1 MNNVT
6 LCDKYFYKMKKKTE
20 IVKTE
25 AKSPYFTSSVN
36 GENNNNAPLKDA
48 LNSDMAENI
57 FDTLLI
63 NKSETKSK
71 TRDIISMKRTG
82 KISKYFKSI
91 KKRFT
96 KNASTSSIKHIK
108 FSEEAFLFT
117 NNLSNIDIDSKIDL
131 ETTEESISEKN
142 IISEKDL
149 DVNFEEFKSGG
160 SKLPTVEEAKKAASI
175 VINYVPKFI
184 PMPSPFNLV
193 QETLYYD
200 PWKLLIAT
208 MFLNRT
214 RGSQALPIMWKFLE
228 EYPTPQKAVL
238 ADIHTLADLLRPLGL
253 QNSRAE
259 RIIKFSYAY
268 LLNSNF
274 KTPKNL
280 FGMGKYAEDSWK
292 LFCEKDD
299 NWMEEYGLE
308 PEDKILQLYVNWRR
322 HQYKISKVK
331 EEKIEEKNSDGN
343 SSDNIVKKYGS
354 ENENY
359 LSLQELNKLDTLYQ
373 LTYKD
378 SLLKDTN
385 SIILHESNNT

>member
-1 MNNVT
+1 
-6 LCDKYFYKMKKKTE
+6 MKRKSE

-25 AKSPYFTSSVN
+25 TKSPYFNSSISSIN
-36 GENNNNAPLKDA
+36 GENKNNAPFKDA
-48 LNSDMAENI
+48 LNKDITKDI
-57 FDTLLI
+57 FDTLLT

-71 TRDIISMKRTG
+71 IRDITSIKRTG
-82 KISKYFKSI
+82 KISKYFRSI
-91 KKRFT
+91 KKGFT
-96 KNASTSSIKHIK
+96 KNASTYSAKHIK
-108 FSEEAFLFT
+108 FSEEEAFLFM
-117 NNLSNIDIDSKIDL
+117 NNLSNIDIDLKVDS
-131 ETTEESISEKN
+131 EATEGSISE
-142 IISEKDL
+142 IEYPSEKDL
-149 DVNFEEFKSGG
+149 NFNFEESKSGG
-160 SKLPTVEEAKKAASI
+160 GSRLPTMEEAKKAASI
-175 VINYVPKFI
+175 EINYVPKFI

-238 ADIHTLADLLRPLGL
+238 ADVHTLADLLRPLGL

-322 HQYKISKVK
+322 HQYKISRVK
-331 EEKIEEKNSDGN
+331 EEERDLGLNSPN
-343 SSDNIVKKYGS
+343 NIVKKY
-354 ENENY
+354 Y
-359 LSLQELNKLDTLYQ
+359 HFLRK
-373 LTYKD
+373 
-378 SLLKDTN
+378 
-385 SIILHESNNT
+385 SNNTQ